1 MDMKDPQT
9 PAGMMQ
15 DACDTARHYL
25 IHAVSA
31 IDARLGEGYAA
42 KHPELINGFMQAAA
56 LDYQASSF
64 HQALGFVGGDL
75 SYGLDNIAAALGN
88 ISWELRILADRV

>member
-1 MDMKDPQT
+1 MDMKAPQT

-15 DACDTARHYL
+15 DACATAQHYL

-56 LDYQASSF
+56 LDYQASLLQQS
-64 HQALGFVGGDL
+64 LGFVADDL
-75 SYGLDNIAAALGN
+75 KSGLDNIATALAG
-88 ISWELRILADRV
+88 IASELVTIADRV